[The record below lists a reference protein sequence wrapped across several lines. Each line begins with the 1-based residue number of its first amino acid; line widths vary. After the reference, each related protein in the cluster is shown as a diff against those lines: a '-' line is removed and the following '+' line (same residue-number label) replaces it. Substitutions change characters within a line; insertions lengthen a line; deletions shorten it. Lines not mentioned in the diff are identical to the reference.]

1 MYGCSRRRLPFLP
14 SALLAAATDATA
26 AAGRP
31 WTIVGNLG
39 MYLELQRAPAKLDK
53 LQRLLEEWP
62 YAGPDTEA
70 EEVAEAEAAMTV
82 DAAPSA
88 DTAGRGAAPRRK
100 RYSLLDLMDRVPA
113 SDAELQMGLR
123 ALEAVE
129 LDGTDGG
136 RPGGGTPCWANWLC
150 GDVRFSPATE

>member
-1 MYGCSRRRLPFLP
+1 M
-14 SALLAAATDATA
+14 
-26 AAGRP
+26 AGRP

-39 MYLELQRAPAKLDK
+39 MYLELQHAPAKLDK

-70 EEVAEAEAAMTV
+70 EEAEAESAMAV
-82 DAAPSA
+82 EPGPS
-88 DTAGRGAAPRRK
+88 DGKAGCGTTPRRK

-113 SDAELQMGLR
+113 SDAELQAGLR

-129 LDGTDGG
+129 LEGIGG
-136 RPGGGTPCWANWLC
+136 ARAEGSRG
-150 GDVRFSPATE
+150 